1 MDAQRRETEFAE
13 FLSADYNWLIRSALR
28 VDMET
33 LCLVLNDGSEAVV
46 KRSADY
52 SEPPHITRNGVHL
65 FVLPSNYSPDAWTV
79 HYLRSVLF
87 AKPLLISDDECR
99 E

>member
-1 MDAQRRETEFAE
+1 MNAQRRETEFAE
-13 FLSADYNWLIRSALR
+13 FLSADYKWLIRHVSR
-28 VDMET
+28 VDAET
-33 LCLVLNDGSEAVV
+33 LHLLLNDGSEAVV

-65 FVLPSNYSPDAWTV
+65 FVLPSNYSPDVATV

-87 AKPLLISDDECR
+87 VKHNG
-99 E
+99 